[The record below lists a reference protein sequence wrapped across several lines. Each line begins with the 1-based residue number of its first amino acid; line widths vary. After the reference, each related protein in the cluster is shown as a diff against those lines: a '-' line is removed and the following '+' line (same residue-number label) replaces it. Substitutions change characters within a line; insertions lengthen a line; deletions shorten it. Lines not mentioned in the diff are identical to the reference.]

1 MKNNGQKFCLFLH
14 FCYNQNMLKV
24 IEKTLDFIFT
34 QVSVFVVSLFLSIV
48 VIVLLYC
55 ADINLDNVTVVIVA
69 ITGYAFYIST
79 SFKSLF

>member
-1 MKNNGQKFCLFLH
+1 
-14 FCYNQNMLKV
+14 MLKV